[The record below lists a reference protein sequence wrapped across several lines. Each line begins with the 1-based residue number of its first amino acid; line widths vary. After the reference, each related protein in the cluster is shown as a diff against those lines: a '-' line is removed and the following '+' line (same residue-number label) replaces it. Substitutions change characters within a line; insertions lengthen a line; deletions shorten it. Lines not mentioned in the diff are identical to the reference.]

1 MSSAIEEEEADL
13 RDDLRGRPFDRI
25 TLVEEGVRWMGVLED
40 LVGLTEEG
48 QTGEEVGK
56 GTEGGS
62 TREWDG
68 GRSGGKRGG
77 E

>member
-1 MSSAIEEEEADL
+1 MEEEEADL
-13 RDDLRGRPFDRI
+13 RDDLRGRPFERI
-25 TLVEEGVRWMGVLED
+25 TLVEDGVRWMGGLED
-40 LVGLTEEG
+40 FAGFAEEG
-48 QTGEEVGK
+48 EGEEVVGK

-62 TREWDG
+62 TRERDG